1 VLILSVDDDRVF
13 RQELK
18 RLLEGTREVHVVE
31 AEDGEDGLRLAR
43 ELRPDVV
50 LMDIAMPRLNGLE
63 ATRQIKA
70 AQPET
75 KVIVL
80 TVHDEAPYRKAA
92 RESGADAFLA
102 KKTVVGELIPAIGS
116 LVPRFPAK
124 SEGDNS

>member
-1 VLILSVDDDRVF
+1 
-13 RQELK
+13 
-18 RLLEGTREVHVVE
+18 VE

-80 TVHDEAPYRKAA
+80 TIHDEAPYRKAA

-102 KKTVVGELIPAIGS
+102 KKMVVAELIPAIGS